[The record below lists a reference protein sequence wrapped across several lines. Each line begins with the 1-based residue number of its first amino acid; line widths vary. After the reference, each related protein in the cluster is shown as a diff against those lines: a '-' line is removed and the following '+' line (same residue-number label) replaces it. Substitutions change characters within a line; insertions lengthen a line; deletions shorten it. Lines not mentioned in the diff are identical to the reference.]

1 MTALDGLVAIVTGGA
16 GGIGRAICG
25 RFAAEGAAV
34 AVVDIDEAGADA
46 TVAAIADAGGRAA
59 AVTTDLRAPDDIAAA
74 ATRVR
79 DEFGSIDVLVNNA
92 GVMDALRPPL
102 NVSLLQ
108 WELAFAVNV
117 TAPFLLCRAVLPG
130 MIAKGRGTIVNV
142 ASIAALSGG
151 RAGTAYTASKHA
163 LVGLT
168 RNIAFT
174 HVEDGIRCNAICP
187 GGVSTGI
194 ATRDDP
200 RDPFGAER
208 YRLAHAT
215 KPRHGEPDEIAAV
228 AVFLASDQSSFVNG
242 AIVPVDAGWTA
253 A

>member
-1 MTALDGLVAIVTGGA
+1 MTALDGTTAIVTGGA
-16 GGIGRAICG
+16 SGIGRAICG
-25 RFAAEGAAV
+25 RFADEGAAV
-34 AVVDIDEAGADA
+34 AVVDIDESGADA
-46 TVAAIADAGGRAA
+46 TAGAIADAGGRAI
-59 AVTTDLRAPDDIAAA
+59 AVTTDLRVPDDIAAA
-74 ATRVR
+74 VARVG

-102 NVSLLQ
+102 SVSLPQ

-117 TAPFLLCRAVLPG
+117 TAPFLLCQAVLPG
-130 MIAKGRGTIVNV
+130 MIANGAGAIVNI
-142 ASIAALSGG
+142 ASIAGLSGG

-168 RNIAFT
+168 RSIAFT

-187 GGVSTGI
+187 GGVATGI
-194 ATRDDP
+194 ADRDDP

-215 KPRHGEPDEIAAV
+215 KPRHGEPDEIASV
-228 AVFLASDQSSFVNG
+228 AAFLASDRASFVNG

>member
-1 MTALDGLVAIVTGGA
+1 MTALDGTTAIVTGGA
-16 GGIGRAICG
+16 SGIGRAICS

-34 AVVDIDEAGADA
+34 AVVDIDGPGADA
-46 TVAAIADAGGRAA
+46 TAGAIADAGGRAM
-59 AVTTDLRAPDDIAAA
+59 AVTTDLREPDDIAAA
-74 ATRVR
+74 VARVR
-79 DEFGSIDVLVNNA
+79 DGFGSIDVLVNNA

-102 NVSLLQ
+102 SVSLPQ

-117 TAPFLLCRAVLPG
+117 TAPFLLCQAVLPG
-130 MIAKGRGTIVNV
+130 MIASGAGAIVNI
-142 ASIAALSGG
+142 ASIAGLSGG

-168 RNIAFT
+168 RSIAFT

-187 GGVSTGI
+187 GGVATGI
-194 ATRDDP
+194 ADRDDP
-200 RDPFGAER
+200 RDPFGAQR

-228 AVFLASDQSSFVNG
+228 AAFLASEQASFVNG

>member
-1 MTALDGLVAIVTGGA
+1 MNALDGRVAIVTGGA
-16 GGIGRAICG
+16 SGIGRAICT
-25 RFAAEGAAV
+25 RFAASGAAV
-34 AVVDIDEAGADA
+34 AVVDIDEPGAA
-46 TVAAIADAGGRAA
+46 SAAEAITAEGGRAV
-59 AVTTDLRAPDDIAAA
+59 AVTADLRSPDDIAATEA
-74 ATRVR
+74 RVR
-79 DEFGSIDVLVNNA
+79 EHLGPVDVLVNNA

-102 NVSLLQ
+102 NVSLPQ

-117 TAPFLLCRAVLPG
+117 TAPFLLCQAVLPG
-130 MIAKGRGTIVNV
+130 MIAEQRGAIINI
-142 ASIAALSGG
+142 ASIAGLSGG

-168 RNIAFT
+168 RSIAFT

-187 GGVSTGI
+187 GGVATGI

-200 RDPFGAER
+200 RDPFGAQR

-228 AVFLASDQSSFVNG
+228 AVFLASDQASFVNG
-242 AIVPVDAGWTA
+242 AILPVDAGWTA
-253 A
+253 G

>member
-1 MTALDGLVAIVTGGA
+1 MTALDGRVAIVTGGA
-16 GGIGRAICG
+16 SGIGRAICE
-25 RFAAEGAAV
+25 RFAGSGAAV
-34 AVVDIDEAGADA
+34 AVVDIDEPGAQA
-46 TVAAIADAGGRAA
+46 TAEAIAGAGGRAL
-59 AVTTDLRAPDDIAAA
+59 AVTTDLRVPDEIAAA
-74 ATRVR
+74 AARAR
-79 DEFGSIDVLVNNA
+79 DELGTVDILVNNA

-102 NVSLLQ
+102 SVSLPQ
-108 WELAFAVNV
+108 WEVAFAVNV
-117 TAPFLLCRAVLPG
+117 TAPFLLCQAVLPA
-130 MIAKGRGTIVNV
+130 MIANGRGAIVNIV
-142 ASIAALSGG
+142 SIAGLSGG

-168 RNIAFT
+168 RSIAFT

-194 ATRDDP
+194 AVRDDP
-200 RDPFGAER
+200 RDPFGAQR

-228 AVFLASDQSSFVNG
+228 AAFLASDEAGFVNG
-242 AIVPVDAGWTA
+242 AILPVDAGWTA

>member
-1 MTALDGLVAIVTGGA
+1 MTALEGRIAIVTGGA
-16 GGIGRAICG
+16 SGIGRAISA
-25 RFAAEGAAV
+25 RFAVEGAAV
-34 AVVDIDEAGADA
+34 AVLDVNGPGADA
-46 TVAAIADAGGRAA
+46 TAETIADEGGRAI
-59 AVTTDLRAPDDIAAA
+59 AVTADLRVPEEIAAA
-74 ATRVR
+74 AARAR
-79 DEFGSIDVLVNNA
+79 DELGTVDVLVNNA

-102 NVSLLQ
+102 SVSLPQ
-108 WELAFAVNV
+108 WEVAFAVNV
-117 TAPFLLCRAVLPG
+117 TAPFLLCQAVLPG
-130 MIAKGRGTIVNV
+130 MIANGRGAIVNI
-142 ASIAALSGG
+142 ASIAGLSGG

-168 RNIAFT
+168 RSIAFT

-200 RDPFGAER
+200 RDPFGAQR

-215 KPRHGEPDEIAAV
+215 KPRHGEPDEIAA
-228 AVFLASDQSSFVNG
+228 AAAFLASDQASFVNG
-242 AIVPVDAGWTA
+242 AILPVDAGWTA

>member
-1 MTALDGLVAIVTGGA
+1 MNALDGRVAIVTGGA
-16 GGIGRAICG
+16 SGIGRAICT
-25 RFAAEGAAV
+25 RFAASGAAV
-34 AVVDIDEAGADA
+34 AVVDIDEPGAA
-46 TVAAIADAGGRAA
+46 SAAEAITAEGGRAV
-59 AVTTDLRAPDDIAAA
+59 AVTADLRSPDDIAAA
-74 ATRVR
+74 EARVR
-79 DEFGSIDVLVNNA
+79 EHLGPVDVLVNNA

-102 NVSLLQ
+102 NVSLPQ

-117 TAPFLLCRAVLPG
+117 TAPFLLCQAVLPG
-130 MIAKGRGTIVNV
+130 MIAEQRGAIVNI
-142 ASIAALSGG
+142 ASIAGLSGG

-168 RNIAFT
+168 RSIAFT

-187 GGVSTGI
+187 GGVATGI

-200 RDPFGAER
+200 RDPFGAQR

-228 AVFLASDQSSFVNG
+228 AVFLASDQASFVNG
-242 AIVPVDAGWTA
+242 AILPVDAGWTA
-253 A
+253 G

>member
-1 MTALDGLVAIVTGGA
+1 MTLLDGMVAIVTGGA
-16 GGIGRAICG
+16 SGIGRAICG

-34 AVVDIDEAGADA
+34 AVVDIDEPGAVA
-46 TVAAIADAGGRAA
+46 TAEAIVGAGGQAV
-59 AVTTDLRAPDDIAAA
+59 AVTADLRVPDDIAAA
-74 ATRVR
+74 AARVR
-79 DEFGSIDVLVNNA
+79 AELGSVDVLVNNA

-102 NVSLLQ
+102 SVSVAQ

-117 TAPFLLCRAVLPG
+117 TAPFLLCQAVLPD
-130 MIAKGRGTIVNV
+130 MIANRRGVIVNI
-142 ASIAALSGG
+142 ASIAGLLGG

-168 RNIAFT
+168 RSIAFT

-194 ATRDDP
+194 ADRDDP
-200 RDPFGAER
+200 RDPFGAQR

-215 KPRHGEPDEIAAV
+215 KPRHGEPDEIAA
-228 AVFLASDQSSFVNG
+228 AAAFLASDQASFVNG
-242 AIVPVDAGWTA
+242 AILPVDGGWTA

>member
-1 MTALDGLVAIVTGGA
+1 MTALDGSAAIVTGGA
-16 GGIGRAICG
+16 SGIGRAICG

-34 AVVDIDEAGADA
+34 AVVDIDEAGAGA
-46 TVAAIADAGGRAA
+46 TAAAIADAGGRAV
-59 AVTTDLRAPDDIAAA
+59 AVPTDLRVPDDIAAA
-74 ATRVR
+74 AARVR
-79 DEFGSIDVLVNNA
+79 DEFGPVDVLVNNA

-102 NVSLLQ
+102 KVSLPQ

-117 TAPFLLCRAVLPG
+117 TAPFLLCQAVLPG
-130 MIAKGRGTIVNV
+130 MIAKQRGAIVNI
-142 ASIAALSGG
+142 ASIAGLSGG

-168 RNIAFT
+168 RSIAFT

-187 GGVSTGI
+187 GGVATGI

-200 RDPFGAER
+200 RDPFGAQR

-215 KPRHGEPDEIAAV
+215 KPRHGEPDEVAAV
-228 AVFLASDQSSFVNG
+228 AVFLASDQASFVNG
-242 AIVPVDAGWTA
+242 AILPVDAGWTA

>member
-1 MTALDGLVAIVTGGA
+1 MTDLDGAVAIVTGGA
-16 GGIGRAICG
+16 SGIGRAICG
-25 RFAAEGAAV
+25 RFTAEGAAV
-34 AVVDIDEAGADA
+34 AVVDIDRAGADTTA
-46 TVAAIADAGGRAA
+46 AAIAGAGGRAM
-59 AVTTDLRAPDDIAAA
+59 AVATDLRVPDDITAAA
-74 ATRVR
+74 ARVR

-102 NVSLLQ
+102 SVSLSQ

-117 TAPFLLCRAVLPG
+117 TAPFLLCQAVLPD
-130 MIAKGRGTIVNV
+130 MIAKGRGAIVNI
-142 ASIAALSGG
+142 ASIAGLSGG

-168 RNIAFT
+168 RSIAFT

-194 ATRDDP
+194 AARDDP
-200 RDPFGAER
+200 RDPFGAQR

-228 AVFLASDQSSFVNG
+228 AAFLASGQASFVNG

>member
-1 MTALDGLVAIVTGGA
+1 MTALDGSAAIVTGGA
-16 GGIGRAICG
+16 SGIGRAICG

-46 TVAAIADAGGRAA
+46 TAAAIADAGGRAI
-59 AVTTDLRAPDDIAAA
+59 AVPTDLRVPDDIAAA
-74 ATRVR
+74 AARVR
-79 DEFGSIDVLVNNA
+79 DEFGPVDVLVNNA

-102 NVSLLQ
+102 NVSLPQ

-117 TAPFLLCRAVLPG
+117 TAPFLLCQAVLPG
-130 MIAKGRGTIVNV
+130 MIAEQRGTIVNI
-142 ASIAALSGG
+142 ASIAGLSGG

-168 RNIAFT
+168 RSIAFT

-187 GGVSTGI
+187 GGVATGI

-200 RDPFGAER
+200 RDPFGAQR

-228 AVFLASDQSSFVNG
+228 AVFLASDQASFVNG
-242 AIVPVDAGWTA
+242 AILPVDAGWTA
-253 A
+253 G

>member
-1 MTALDGLVAIVTGGA
+1 MTALDGTTAIVTGGA
-16 GGIGRAICG
+16 SGIGRAICG
-25 RFAAEGAAV
+25 RFADEGAAV
-34 AVVDIDEAGADA
+34 AVVDIDESGADA
-46 TVAAIADAGGRAA
+46 TAGAIADAGGRAI
-59 AVTTDLRAPDDIAAA
+59 AVTTDLRVPDDIAAA
-74 ATRVR
+74 VARVG

-102 NVSLLQ
+102 SVSLPQ

-117 TAPFLLCRAVLPG
+117 TAPFLLCQAVLPG
-130 MIAKGRGTIVNV
+130 MIANGRGAIVNI
-142 ASIAALSGG
+142 ASIAGLSGG

-168 RNIAFT
+168 RSIAFT

-187 GGVSTGI
+187 GGVATGI
-194 ATRDDP
+194 ADRDDP

-215 KPRHGEPDEIAAV
+215 KPRHGEPDEIASV
-228 AVFLASDQSSFVNG
+228 AAFLASDRASFVNG

>member
-1 MTALDGLVAIVTGGA
+1 M
-16 GGIGRAICG
+16 
-25 RFAAEGAAV
+25 

-46 TVAAIADAGGRAA
+46 TAAAIADAGGRAV
-59 AVTTDLRAPDDIAAA
+59 AVPADLRVPDDIAAA
-74 ATRVR
+74 AARVR
-79 DEFGSIDVLVNNA
+79 DEFGPVDVLVNNA

-102 NVSLLQ
+102 NVSLPQ

-117 TAPFLLCRAVLPG
+117 TAPFLLCQAVLPG
-130 MIAKGRGTIVNV
+130 MIAEQRGAIVNI
-142 ASIAALSGG
+142 ASIAGLSGG

-168 RNIAFT
+168 RSIAFT

-187 GGVSTGI
+187 GGVATGI

-200 RDPFGAER
+200 RDPFGAQR

-228 AVFLASDQSSFVNG
+228 AVFLASDQASFVNG
-242 AIVPVDAGWTA
+242 AILPVDAGWTA
-253 A
+253 G

>member
-1 MTALDGLVAIVTGGA
+1 MTALDGTTAIVTGGA
-16 GGIGRAICG
+16 SGIGRAICG
-25 RFAAEGAAV
+25 RFAASGAAV
-34 AVVDIDEAGADA
+34 AVVDIDESGADA
-46 TVAAIADAGGRAA
+46 TAGAIADAGGRAI
-59 AVTTDLRAPDDIAAA
+59 AVTTDLRVPDDIAAA
-74 ATRVR
+74 VARVG

-102 NVSLLQ
+102 SVSLPQ

-117 TAPFLLCRAVLPG
+117 TAPFLLCQAVLPG
-130 MIAKGRGTIVNV
+130 MIANGRGAIVNI
-142 ASIAALSGG
+142 ASIAGLSGG

-168 RNIAFT
+168 RSIAFT

-187 GGVSTGI
+187 GGVATGI
-194 ATRDDP
+194 ADRDDP

-215 KPRHGEPDEIAAV
+215 KPRHGEPDEIASV
-228 AVFLASDQSSFVNG
+228 AAFLASDRASFVNG

>member
-1 MTALDGLVAIVTGGA
+1 MTALDGSATIVTGGA
-16 GGIGRAICG
+16 SGIGRAICG

-46 TVAAIADAGGRAA
+46 TAAAIADAGGRAV
-59 AVTTDLRAPDDIAAA
+59 AVPADLRVPDDIAAA
-74 ATRVR
+74 AARVR
-79 DEFGSIDVLVNNA
+79 DEFGPVDVLVNNA

-102 NVSLLQ
+102 NVSLPQ

-117 TAPFLLCRAVLPG
+117 TAPFLLCQAVLPG
-130 MIAKGRGTIVNV
+130 MIAEQRGAIVNI
-142 ASIAALSGG
+142 ASIAGLSGG

-168 RNIAFT
+168 RSIAFT

-187 GGVSTGI
+187 GGVATGI

-200 RDPFGAER
+200 RDPFGAQR

-228 AVFLASDQSSFVNG
+228 AVFLASDQASFVNG
-242 AIVPVDAGWTA
+242 AILPVDAGWTA
-253 A
+253 G

>member
-1 MTALDGLVAIVTGGA
+1 MTALDGTTAIVTGGA
-16 GGIGRAICG
+16 SGIGRAICG
-25 RFAAEGAAV
+25 RFADEGAAV
-34 AVVDIDEAGADA
+34 AVVDIDESGADA
-46 TVAAIADAGGRAA
+46 TAGTIANAGGRAI
-59 AVTTDLRAPDDIAAA
+59 AVTTDLRVPDDIAAA
-74 ATRVR
+74 VARVG

-102 NVSLLQ
+102 SVSLPQ

-117 TAPFLLCRAVLPG
+117 TAPFLLCQAVLPG
-130 MIAKGRGTIVNV
+130 MIANGRGAIVNI
-142 ASIAALSGG
+142 ASIAGLSGG

-168 RNIAFT
+168 RSIAFT
-174 HVEDGIRCNAICP
+174 HVEDGVRCNAICP
-187 GGVSTGI
+187 GGVATGI
-194 ATRDDP
+194 ADRDDP
-200 RDPFGAER
+200 RNPFGAER

-215 KPRHGEPDEIAAV
+215 KPRHGEPDEIASV
-228 AVFLASDQSSFVNG
+228 AAFLASDRASFVNG

>member
-1 MTALDGLVAIVTGGA
+1 MRALDGTTAIVTGGA
-16 GGIGRAICG
+16 SGIGRAICG

-34 AVVDIDEAGADA
+34 AVVDIDEPGAGATA
-46 TVAAIADAGGRAA
+46 GAIADAGGRAI
-59 AVTTDLRAPDDIAAA
+59 AVTTDLRVPDDIAAA
-74 ATRVR
+74 VAWVG
-79 DEFGSIDVLVNNA
+79 DEFGSIGVLVNNA

-102 NVSLLQ
+102 SVSLPQ

-117 TAPFLLCRAVLPG
+117 TAPFLLCQAVLPG
-130 MIAKGRGTIVNV
+130 MIANGRGAIVNI
-142 ASIAALSGG
+142 ASIAGLSGG

-168 RNIAFT
+168 RSIAFT
-174 HVEDGIRCNAICP
+174 HVEDGVRCNAICP
-187 GGVSTGI
+187 GGVATGI
-194 ATRDDP
+194 ADRDDP

-215 KPRHGEPDEIAAV
+215 KPRHGEPDEIASV
-228 AVFLASDQSSFVNG
+228 AVFLASDQASFVNG

>member
-1 MTALDGLVAIVTGGA
+1 MTALDGRVAIVTGGA
-16 GGIGRAICG
+16 SGIGRAICT

-34 AVVDIDEAGADA
+34 AVVDIDEPGAA
-46 TVAAIADAGGRAA
+46 SAAEAITAEGGRAV
-59 AVTTDLRAPDDIAAA
+59 AVTADLRSPDDIAAA
-74 ATRVR
+74 EARVR
-79 DEFGSIDVLVNNA
+79 EHLGPVHVLVNNA

-102 NVSLLQ
+102 NVSLPQ

-117 TAPFLLCRAVLPG
+117 TAPFLLCQAVLPG
-130 MIAKGRGTIVNV
+130 MIAEQRGAIVNI
-142 ASIAALSGG
+142 ASIAGLSGG

-168 RNIAFT
+168 RSIAFT

-187 GGVSTGI
+187 GGVATGI

-228 AVFLASDQSSFVNG
+228 AVFLASDQASFVNG
-242 AIVPVDAGWTA
+242 AILPVDAGWTA
-253 A
+253 G

>member
-1 MTALDGLVAIVTGGA
+1 MTALDGRVAMVTGGA
-16 GGIGRAICG
+16 SGIGRAICE
-25 RFAAEGAAV
+25 RFAASGAAV
-34 AVVDIDEAGADA
+34 AVVDIDEPGAHTTA
-46 TVAAIADAGGRAA
+46 EAIAGAGGRAIA
-59 AVTTDLRAPDDIAAA
+59 LTTDLRAPDDIAAA
-74 ATRVR
+74 AARTR
-79 DEFGSIDVLVNNA
+79 DEFGAVDVLVNNA

-102 NVSLLQ
+102 SVSLSQ
-108 WELAFAVNV
+108 WEAAFAVNV

-130 MIAKGRGTIVNV
+130 MIANGRGVIVNI
-142 ASIAALSGG
+142 ASIAGLSGG

-168 RNIAFT
+168 RSIAFT

-194 ATRDDP
+194 ADRDDP
-200 RDPFGAER
+200 RDPFGAQR

-228 AVFLASDQSSFVNG
+228 AAFLASDQASFVNG
-242 AIVPVDAGWTA
+242 AILPVDAGWTA

>member
-1 MTALDGLVAIVTGGA
+1 MTALDGRVAIVTGGA
-16 GGIGRAICG
+16 SGIGRAICT
-25 RFAAEGAAV
+25 RFAASGAAV
-34 AVVDIDEAGADA
+34 AVVDIDEPGA
-46 TVAAIADAGGRAA
+46 AAAAETITTEGGRAIAVA
-59 AVTTDLRAPDDIAAA
+59 ADLRSPDDIAAA
-74 ATRVR
+74 EARVR
-79 DEFGSIDVLVNNA
+79 DHLGPVDVLINNA

-102 NVSLLQ
+102 SVSLPQ
-108 WELAFAVNV
+108 WEAAFAVNV
-117 TAPFLLCRAVLPG
+117 TAPFLLCQAVLPG
-130 MIAKGRGTIVNV
+130 MIAGQRGVIVNI
-142 ASIAALSGG
+142 ASIAGLSGG

-168 RNIAFT
+168 RSIAFT

-200 RDPFGAER
+200 RDPFGAQR
-208 YRLAHAT
+208 YRLGHAT

-228 AVFLASDQSSFVNG
+228 AAFLASDQASFVNG

>member
-1 MTALDGLVAIVTGGA
+1 MTLLDGRVAIVTGGA
-16 GGIGRAICG
+16 SGIGRAICG

-34 AVVDIDEAGADA
+34 AVVDIDEPGAV
-46 TVAAIADAGGRAA
+46 TTADTITGAGGRAI
-59 AVTTDLRAPDDIAAA
+59 AVTADLRAPNDIAAA
-74 ATRVR
+74 AARSRGELGPV
-79 DEFGSIDVLVNNA
+79 DVLVNNA

-102 NVSLLQ
+102 SVSLPQ

-117 TAPFLLCRAVLPG
+117 TAPFLLCQAVLPDMIANGRG
-130 MIAKGRGTIVNV
+130 MIVNI
-142 ASIAALSGG
+142 ASIAGLSGG

-174 HVEDGIRCNAICP
+174 HAEDGIRCNAICP

-200 RDPFGAER
+200 RDPFGAQR

-215 KPRHGEPDEIAAV
+215 KPRHGEPDEIAA
-228 AVFLASDQSSFVNG
+228 AAAFLASDLASFVNG
-242 AIVPVDAGWTA
+242 AILPVDGGWTA

>member
-1 MTALDGLVAIVTGGA
+1 MTDLEGAVAIVTGGA
-16 GGIGRAICG
+16 GGIGRAICH

-34 AVVDIDEAGADA
+34 GVVDIDEPGAEA
-46 TVAAIADAGGRAA
+46 TAEAIAVAGGRAI
-59 AVTTDLRAPDDIAAA
+59 AVTTDLRVPDDIAAA
-74 ATRVR
+74 AARTR
-79 DEFGSIDVLVNNA
+79 DGFGAVDVLVNNA

-102 NVSLLQ
+102 SVSLSQ
-108 WELAFAVNV
+108 WEATFAVNV

-130 MIAKGRGTIVNV
+130 MIANGRGAIVNI
-142 ASIAALSGG
+142 ASIAGLSGG

-168 RNIAFT
+168 RSIAFT

-194 ATRDDP
+194 ADRDDP
-200 RDPFGAER
+200 RDPFGAHR

-215 KPRHGEPDEIAAV
+215 KPRHGEPDEVAAV
-228 AVFLASDQSSFVNG
+228 AAFLASDRASFVNG

>member
-1 MTALDGLVAIVTGGA
+1 MTDLDGTTAIVTGGA
-16 GGIGRAICG
+16 SGIGRAICG
-25 RFAAEGAAV
+25 RFATEGAAV
-34 AVVDIDEAGADA
+34 AVVDIDGAGADTTA
-46 TVAAIADAGGRAA
+46 AAIADAGGRAL
-59 AVTTDLRAPDDIAAA
+59 AVTTDLRVPDDIVAAA
-74 ATRVR
+74 ARVR

-102 NVSLLQ
+102 KVSLPQ

-117 TAPFLLCRAVLPG
+117 TAPFLLCQAVLPG
-130 MIAKGRGTIVNV
+130 MIAKQRGAIVNI
-142 ASIAALSGG
+142 ASIAGFSGG

-168 RNIAFT
+168 RSIAFT

-187 GGVSTGI
+187 GGVATGI
-194 ATRDDP
+194 AERDDP
-200 RDPFGAER
+200 RDPFGARR
-208 YRLAHAT
+208 YRLAHST

-228 AVFLASDQSSFVNG
+228 AAFLASDRASFVNG